1 MFDRRDSCPRM
12 DDIVTRYLHPHVSLP
27 FRSSSSSVLS
37 RFPRPWIQIEAM
49 PASGTVRGARRA
61 ARGRSRR
68 GCPRRELAWLLARR
82 VRLREA
88 RATEGPPVGHLIL
101 AGQIRQAPRSNS
113 ASPRRKSR
121 RPAPATASDPGQPPS
136 CRRRS
141 FSLPRLSSHGWDK

>member
-1 MFDRRDSCPRM
+1 MCSSDLCNTIICVICLPRGIRVSASLSGLLLPLFCPFSPSVDPNRGNASLGHCRRS
-12 DDIVTRYLHPHVSLP
+12 
-27 FRSSSSSVLS
+27 
-37 RFPRPWIQIEAM
+37 
-49 PASGTVRGARRA
+49 RA

-68 GCPRRELAWLLARR
+68 GRPRRELARLPARR
-82 VRLREA
+82 VRSQEA
-88 RATEGPPVGHLIL
+88 RAAEGPPVGHLIL

-136 CRRRS
+136 CSRRS